1 LQVASQQG
9 ENPVK
14 VYGGESIRTVGL
26 TGHGDTG
33 KTSLVTALLFTA
45 GLTDRLLRV
54 DEGQSVTDFDE
65 EEIERGVSIWSA
77 LAYAEWTSPDRQ
89 DAVKINFID
98 TPGYNLFINDTK
110 AALVAA
116 DATLILVDAVAGPE
130 VVTEKVWDYAVE
142 YELPRVFVANKMDR
156 ENASFE
162 RTLTALVERFGR
174 GVVPVALP
182 LGEEKNFRGLVDLV
196 GMKAWTYELD
206 PSAPL
211 GAGAAGKAKIEDIP
225 TELADAARKA
235 HEALVEFVAEGDDK
249 LMEEFFEKGTLPEED
264 LRAGLRAAVTARRL
278 YPAVPACGLHNVGC
292 DYLMN
297 LIVDALPTA
306 LDRKEAS
313 GTTQAAG
320 KGEPVTR
327 PVSNTETVS
336 VFVWKTL
343 ADPYAGRIS
352 YFKVMSGVLKNDA
365 TLQNYTRGAAERFQ
379 HISVALG
386 KKHTQVA
393 ELDAG
398 DVGVVAKLKETLT
411 GDTLGDKDKP
421 IHYPPVKLPEPLI
434 SFAVEP
440 RTRQDEEK
448 MSAAMHK
455 ILEEDPSLR
464 YGRDE
469 QTREFLLSGSGQQ
482 HIEVVVSK
490 LKKRYGVQV
499 TLKAPKVPYRETI
512 RARCEA
518 EGRHK
523 KQTGGRGQFGVAR
536 IKMEPLPRG
545 TGFEFVDDVFG
556 GAIPRNFIPSV
567 EKGIVASAA
576 RGYLAGFPVVDFRV
590 TLYDG
595 QYHEVDS
602 SDIAFKIAG
611 SLAFKKAMEQAKP
624 ALIEPIMN
632 VEVYAPQEFSG
643 DLMGT
648 LSARRG
654 RIQGSETRGSTA
666 IIKAQAPM
674 AEMLDFAT
682 ALTSITQGRG
692 SYHMEFSHYDFV
704 PHELEQKVIAQHK
717 KGKEEAVEEE
727 A

>member
-1 LQVASQQG
+1 M
-9 ENPVK
+9 K
-14 VYGGESIRTVGL
+14 VYGGEQIRTVGL

-33 KTSLVTALLFTA
+33 KTSLVTACLYTA
-45 GLTDRLLRV
+45 GLLDRLGRV

-65 EEIERGVSIWSA
+65 EEIARRVSIWSA
-77 LAYAEWTSPDRQ
+77 LAHAEWATPAQRDK
-89 DAVKINFID
+89 VKINFID

-116 DATLILVDAVAGPE
+116 DSALILVDSVSGPE
-130 VVTEKVWDYAVE
+130 VVTEKVWDFAVE
-142 YELPRVFVANKMDR
+142 NELPLAFVINKMER

-162 RTLTALVERFGR
+162 RTLAAIQERFGR
-174 GVVPVALP
+174 AVVPVALP

-196 GMKAWTYELD
+196 GLKAWSYQ
-206 PSAPL
+206 
-211 GAGAAGKAKIEDIP
+211 AGGNGKATVEEIP
-225 TELADAARKA
+225 AALAEAAQKA
-235 HEALVEFVAEGDDK
+235 HEALVEMVAEGDDK
-249 LMEEFFEKGTLPEED
+249 LMEEFFEKGTLPEDD
-264 LRAGLRAAVTARRL
+264 LRQGLRSAILTRRL
-278 YPAVPACGLHNVGC
+278 YPVLPASALENTGS
-292 DYLMN
+292 DYLLN
-297 LIVDALPTA
+297 FIVDYLPHP
-306 LDRKEAS
+306 LERGE
-313 GTTQAAG
+313 QAAYTKPDRQG
-320 KGEPVTR
+320 DKISRAISDAQPLA
-327 PVSNTETVS
+327 

-352 YFKVMSGVLKNDA
+352 YFKVMSGVLKNDD
-365 TLQNYTRGAAERFQ
+365 TLLNYARETSERFQ
-379 HISVALG
+379 HISVAQG

-393 ELDAG
+393 ELRAG
-398 DVGVVAKLKETLT
+398 DIGVVGKLKETLT
-411 GDTLGDKDKP
+411 SDTLGEKSAP
-421 IHYPPVKLPEPLI
+421 LFYPPVKLPEPLI

-440 RTRQDEEK
+440 KTRQDEEK

-464 YGRDE
+464 YGRDP

-490 LKKRYGVQV
+490 LKKRYGVEV

-512 RARCEA
+512 RARAEA
-518 EGRHK
+518 EGKHK

-567 EKGIVASAA
+567 EKGIVASAG
-576 RGYLAGFPVVDFRV
+576 RGYLAGYPVVDFRAI
-590 TLYDG
+590 LYDG
-595 QYHEVDS
+595 QYHDVDS

-611 SLAFKKAMEQAKP
+611 SLAFKKAMELAKP

-632 VEVYAPQEFSG
+632 VEVYAPQDFSG
-643 DLMGT
+643 DLMGN

-654 RIQGSETRGSTA
+654 RIQGTETRGLMA
-666 IIKAQAPM
+666 VIKAQAPM

-682 ALTSITQGRG
+682 SLTSITQGRG
-692 SYHMEFSHYDFV
+692 SYHMEFSHYDYV
-704 PHELEQKVIAQHK
+704 PHEIEQKIIAQAK
-717 KGKEEAVEEE
+717 AGREAEVEEE